1 MGKIKH
7 YIGVF
12 ATVIVL
18 TAVVYIG
25 LISIYKLPVAA
36 SAQAGP
42 IDTMFSVH
50 FMLIAFLF
58 ALIMAFMLYSIV
70 FFRRKPGDEE
80 DGPHIHGNTALEI
93 AWTVIPLIVVIIF
106 GIWAV
111 GVFAD
116 LIRPNPDE
124 MVVKVT
130 GQQWSW
136 TFEYPEQGGFSSNEL
151 YLPVDQPILLEMG
164 STDVI
169 HSFWVPEFRV
179 KQDLVPGYT
188 TKLRITPTE
197 IGEYRVVCA
206 EICGGAHSQM
216 TAPVIVMNTTA
227 FESWAEERAS
237 GPAYGDMTAEERGE
251 IWYTTQGCAGC
262 HSVDGSALVGPT
274 WQGVY
279 GREEELESGETVTVN
294 DEYIRHSILDPNDD
308 IVAGYVPSMPDNYG
322 DQFATLEAEIL
333 ESDGV
338 EIDMI
343 ADIIA
348 FMQTLEE

>member
-7 YIGVF
+7 YIGVL
-12 ATVIVL
+12 ATIIVL

-25 LISIYKLPVAA
+25 LISIYKLPPAA

-50 FMLIAFLF
+50 FMLISFLF
-58 ALIMAFMLYSIV
+58 ALIMAFMLYSAV
-70 FFRRKPGDEE
+70 FFRRKDGDEE
-80 DGPHIHGNTALEI
+80 DGPHVHGNTILEI
-93 AWTVIPLIVVIIF
+93 AWTVIPLIIVIAF
-106 GIWAV
+106 GIWAST
-111 GVFAD
+111 VFAD
-116 LIRPNPDE
+116 LLRPNPDE

-151 YLPVDQPILLEMG
+151 YLPIDQPILLEMEAA
-164 STDVI
+164 DVI

-179 KQDLVPGYT
+179 KQDLVPGHT
-188 TKLRITPTE
+188 TVLRITPTE
-197 IGEYRVVCA
+197 LGEYRVVCA

-216 TAPVIVMNTTA
+216 IAPVKVMETAA

-237 GPAYGDMTAEERGE
+237 GPDYANMTAEERGE

-262 HSVDGSALVGPT
+262 HSIDGSALVGPT
-274 WQGVY
+274 WQGIY
-279 GREEELESGETVTVN
+279 GRDEELESGETVIAD
-294 DEYIRHSILDPNDD
+294 DEYIHSSILDPNAD
-308 IVAGYVPSMPDNYG
+308 IVAGYAPSMPAIYG
-322 DQFATLEAEIL
+322 DQFAKLEAEIL
-333 ESDGV
+333 ASDGI
-338 EIDMI
+338 EIDVI
-343 ADIIA
+343 DDLIA